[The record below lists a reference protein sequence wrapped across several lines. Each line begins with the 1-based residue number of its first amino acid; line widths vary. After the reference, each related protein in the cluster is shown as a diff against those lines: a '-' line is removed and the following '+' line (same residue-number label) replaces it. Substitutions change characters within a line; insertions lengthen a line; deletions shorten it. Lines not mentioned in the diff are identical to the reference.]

1 LSLPVLDVRAGQGRA
16 GQGAA
21 RLGVTLVFLANGSG
35 FGAWAASIPAIK
47 QALGLSGTAL
57 GGALLALGLGA
68 VLAMPLAGWL
78 GARRVPHLLSL
89 GGLLQAALLPLPG
102 LAGGLALLAAS
113 LLLLGACAGA
123 TDVCMN
129 ARASEVE
136 RASGRAIMS
145 SFHAAFSLG
154 GLVGAGVVA
163 GMILAGFGAL
173 GGLLATSGLIV
184 ALMAAHAVLD
194 RDATLAAPAARGGF
208 AWPGWPLMGLG
219 LLCLLAF
226 MTEGAVGDWSGVF
239 LAQVAGLPA
248 SAAASGFAAFSLA
261 MIVGRLTG
269 DRVVRRFGPAAVLRA
284 GAALAAGGFG
294 LAILLPWVA
303 AAGFALV
310 GLGAANMAPVLFS
323 AAGRAGAAASTGVA
337 VVATLGYAGFLLGP
351 PAIGVLADLVG
362 LRAAI
367 GLLIAAVAAIAV
379 CSGATLRNQPR

>member
-1 LSLPVLDVRAGQGRA
+1 MRPAEGPGAAQGS
-16 GQGAA
+16 A

-35 FGAWAASIPAIK
+35 FGAWAASIPAVK

-68 VLAMPLAGWL
+68 VVAMPLAGWL
-78 GARRVPHLLSL
+78 GARRTPHLLTI
-89 GGLLQAALLPLPG
+89 GGLLQAASLPLPG
-102 LAGGLALLAAS
+102 LAGGLVLLAAS
-113 LLLLGACAGA
+113 LLLLGACSGA

-154 GLVGAGVVA
+154 ALMGAGVVA
-163 GMILAGFGAL
+163 GMDLVGFGVL

-194 RDATLAAPAARGGF
+194 RDAAVAVPAARGGI
-208 AWPGWPLMGLG
+208 AWPGWALVGFG
-219 LLCLLAF
+219 LLCALAF
-226 MTEGAVGDWSGVF
+226 MTEGAVADWSGVF
-239 LAQVAGLPA
+239 LAQVAGL
-248 SAAASGFAAFSLA
+248 SGAAATSGFAAFSTT
-261 MIVGRLTG
+261 MIVGRLAG
-269 DRVVRRFGPAAVLRA
+269 DLVVRRFGPAAVLRA
-284 GAALAAGGFG
+284 GAALAASGFA
-294 LAILLPWVA
+294 LAIALPWAA

-351 PAIGVLADLVG
+351 PVIGLLADLLG
-362 LRAAI
+362 LRATL
-367 GLLIAAVAAIAV
+367 GLPIAAVAAIAFWGGRV
-379 CSGATLRNQPR
+379 RAI